1 MITLTQHINMKKI
14 VFLFLVTLWM
24 VMPASA
30 QLLRHNFDDE
40 GNTFIQGIARA
51 QFWARYTETNPGT
64 AVNGEV
70 VNNVFDF
77 SVRRVRLGVYAQV
90 EKKWLFYVLLG
101 NNNFNQSTLRTANLR
116 LLDALAQYT
125 FSEKLSIGIAK
136 TTFLGA
142 GRYSNGFSNASMLT
156 LDPSVY
162 YLNTLNHF
170 DDMGRRIGV
179 YAKGQ
184 LGKFEYFA
192 ALQNSTIPP
201 SSFNYSKGHPHPFT
215 SAYLKYEFWDNEGN
229 LLPSSGGNGTY
240 IGNKH
245 IMNLGLGYEY
255 QAKARTFTNTTDTSY
270 RDYFNL
276 GVDFFMDTPISERND
291 AITAYVG
298 FNNIYFG
305 NDYVRFVGANSIF
318 EGGTSLNGAGN
329 ASPAVG
335 TGSSLF
341 LQLGYLLPK
350 WENSDIR
357 LQPNAS
363 WRFASYKALN
373 NNINIYSVGV
383 NTYFKGQK
391 SKLSLAYEN
400 RPVFSATDKK
410 VSTRLGTFVLQY
422 QIEL

>member
-1 MITLTQHINMKKI
+1 MKKI
-14 VFLFLVTLWM
+14 VFLAALWM
-24 VMPASA
+24 AIPASA

-40 GNTFIQGIARA
+40 GNTFIQGVARA
-51 QFWARYTETNPGT
+51 QFWVRYTETNPGT
-64 AVNGEV
+64 TVNGEA
-70 VNNVFDF
+70 VNNVFDL
-77 SVRRVRLGVYAQV
+77 SVRRYRLGVYAQV
-90 EKKWLFYVLLG
+90 EKKWLFYVLMG
-101 NNNFNQSTLRTANLR
+101 NNNLNQNTLRNSDFR
-116 LLDALAQYT
+116 LLDALGQYT
-125 FSEKLSIGIAK
+125 FSEKLSIGVAK
-136 TTFLGA
+136 TTFHGA

-162 YLNTLNHF
+162 YLNTLNHL

-184 LGKFEYFA
+184 LGKIDYFV
-192 ALQNSTIPP
+192 ALQNSTVPP
-201 SSFNYSKGHPHPFT
+201 ASLNYSKGHPQPFT
-215 SAYLKYEFWDNEGN
+215 SAYLKYEFWDNESN
-229 LLPSSGGNGTY
+229 FLPTSGGSGTY
-240 IGNKH
+240 VGNKR

-255 QAKARTFTNTTDTSY
+255 QAKVRTFTNTTSTSY
-270 RDYFNL
+270 RNYFNL
-276 GVDFFMDTPISERND
+276 GIDFFMDTPISERND

-298 FNNIYFG
+298 FNNIYLG

-318 EGGTSLNGAGN
+318 DEGTSLNGKGN
-329 ASPAVG
+329 DAPVVG

-341 LQLGYLLPK
+341 LQFGYLLPK

-357 LQPNAS
+357 VQPNAS
-363 WRFASYKALN
+363 WRFANYKALN
-373 NNINIYSVGV
+373 SNVNIYSVGV